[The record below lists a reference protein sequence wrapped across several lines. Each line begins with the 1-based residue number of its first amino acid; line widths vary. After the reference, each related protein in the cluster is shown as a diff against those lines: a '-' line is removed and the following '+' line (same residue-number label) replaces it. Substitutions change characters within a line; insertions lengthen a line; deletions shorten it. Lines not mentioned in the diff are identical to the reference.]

1 VFGKISG
8 KRYQRI
14 SLISGRNSKHKLISP
29 FLFDGMTTTDLVI
42 FWVKKYLLPNL
53 PPNSILIWDNASFH
67 KSNQLKELIQKHG
80 HTMLFLPPYSPDLN
94 PIEHK
99 WQELK
104 HNLRAFYDDSVD
116 FMENLCRQLINLSKL
131 SVG

>member
-1 VFGKISG
+1 
-8 KRYQRI
+8 
-14 SLISGRNSKHKLISP
+14 
-29 FLFDGMTTTDLVI
+29 
-42 FWVKKYLLPNL
+42 
-53 PPNSILIWDNASFH
+53 
-67 KSNQLKELIQKHG
+67 
-80 HTMLFLPPYSPDLN
+80 MLFLPPYSPDLN